1 MSCELSLSVEVLQ
14 SSSMYTVASMHGH
27 FQISLAGLF
36 GAEMLFCET
45 VKGEYETHLGCLDFQ
60 QSIDMC
66 MYSVC
71 LMDTSMHTVRLQD
84 HVVVS
89 LYIMCAKY

>member
-1 MSCELSLSVEVLQ
+1 
-14 SSSMYTVASMHGH
+14 
-27 FQISLAGLF
+27 
-36 GAEMLFCET
+36 MLFCET

-66 MYSVC
+66 IYSVC

-89 LYIMCAKY
+89 LYIMCKVLNGLCILQTCSLVQVWNHSTLCMLCVSHVPVEVK

>member
-1 MSCELSLSVEVLQ
+1 MSCELSLSVKVLQ
-14 SSSMYTVASMHGH
+14 SSSIQGH

-66 MYSVC
+66 CTVC
-71 LMDTSMHTVRLQD
+71 V
-84 HVVVS
+84 
-89 LYIMCAKY
+89 

>member
-1 MSCELSLSVEVLQ
+1 MLQ
-14 SSSMYTVASMHGH
+14 SSSIQGH

-84 HVVVS
+84 HVAVS
-89 LYIMCAKY
+89 LYIYMQSVEWSLHIANLLH